1 MNNIMKKIISMLIM
15 VLCCVSSSVSA
26 QSKVIKKLKARE
38 STLKVDSA
46 NLSAAIAT
54 IENRSFTQASPEELL
69 MQRLSEYE
77 SIEALAKDGEL
88 IRLLKGKYRHMKI
101 SHTYLIIINMYNSLQ
116 VNGGYMKSQNDQYVN
131 NSENIRSQ
139 ITQINPAHSQGFLD
153 CFDSM
158 ISKIKDFRYAMF
170 ELKRVFALVD
180 EKEETSTDRA
190 KIKSSLKEDD
200 ETEIIDKIPFTKKLL
215 SDYIDNPM
223 RRSKILS
230 HPSFGTIQ

>member
-1 MNNIMKKIISMLIM
+1 MSKILLIVIMMLCTASNQ
-15 VLCCVSSSVSA
+15 VYA
-26 QSKVIKKLKARE
+26 QSKVIKRLRSKESALK
-38 STLKVDSA
+38 TDSA
-46 NLSAAIAT
+46 NLSAALAT

-69 MQRLSEYE
+69 MQKLSKYE
-77 SIEALAKDGEL
+77 NIEALATDGEL
-88 IRLLKGKYRHMKI
+88 IRLLNGKYRRMQL
-101 SHTYLIIINMYNSLQ
+101 SHTYQIIINMYNSLQ

-153 CFDSM
+153 SFDSM

-230 HPSFGTIQ
+230 HPSFSTIQ